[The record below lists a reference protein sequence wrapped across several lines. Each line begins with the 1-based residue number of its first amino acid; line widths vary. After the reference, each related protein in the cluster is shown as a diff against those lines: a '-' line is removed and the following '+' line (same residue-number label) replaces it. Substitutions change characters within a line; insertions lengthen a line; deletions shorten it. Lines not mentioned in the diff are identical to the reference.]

1 MCRLFGYTKVGLLGL
16 LAFVLLS
23 CQAKPAK
30 EARTL
35 TPLTLAIG
43 YIPNMQFAPLYVAMH
58 EGYFAQAG
66 IDLTIEYGMGS
77 DILSILAGGRVHFA
91 LGDADQYLL
100 ARAQGMPLQASYQ
113 YYETS
118 PLAMMSMDP
127 TISLPSDLRGRR
139 IGVSELSGSSYLTLM
154 EFLTYYD
161 ISQEDVEIVRV
172 GYAQLAALERG
183 EVDAVV
189 VFANNEPLQMREQ
202 DVRYQLWMA
211 SDFSALAGALILT
224 NSNQWQSDE
233 QQRVLNAFYEALTK
247 AMRFTRD
254 HPEEAAAIAQQYIDG
269 AIYEDILAGIY
280 ATLAYYTESG
290 VVDQARI
297 NATQESLRVLG
308 FME

>member
-118 PLAMMSMDP
+118 L
-127 TISLPSDLRGRR
+127 
-139 IGVSELSGSSYLTLM
+139 
-154 EFLTYYD
+154 
-161 ISQEDVEIVRV
+161 
-172 GYAQLAALERG
+172 
-183 EVDAVV
+183 
-189 VFANNEPLQMREQ
+189 
-202 DVRYQLWMA
+202 
-211 SDFSALAGALILT
+211 
-224 NSNQWQSDE
+224 
-233 QQRVLNAFYEALTK
+233 
-247 AMRFTRD
+247 
-254 HPEEAAAIAQQYIDG
+254 
-269 AIYEDILAGIY
+269 
-280 ATLAYYTESG
+280 
-290 VVDQARI
+290 
-297 NATQESLRVLG
+297 
-308 FME
+308 